1 MARFLKATALNLMG
15 KDDAGG
21 ASTLTMQTVKNN
33 LTKKDSKEN
42 NKIKKI
48 IRKFQDVYLSVFFME
63 KKYSKN
69 EILEMYVND
78 SCLGGRIYGVG
89 EASKYY
95 FGKTVSELSL
105 HSCDPV

>member
-42 NKIKKI
+42 NKIK
-48 IRKFQDVYLSVFFME
+48 
-63 KKYSKN
+63 N
-69 EILEMYVND
+69 N
-78 SCLGGRIYGVG
+78 
-89 EASKYY
+89 
-95 FGKTVSELSL
+95 
-105 HSCDPV
+105 

>member
-48 IRKFQDVYLSVFFME
+48 
-63 KKYSKN
+63 KN
-69 EILEMYVND
+69 RFL
-78 SCLGGRIYGVG
+78 
-89 EASKYY
+89 
-95 FGKTVSELSL
+95 
-105 HSCDPV
+105 

>member
-48 IRKFQDVYLSVFFME
+48 IRKFQDVYL
-63 KKYSKN
+63 
-69 EILEMYVND
+69 
-78 SCLGGRIYGVG
+78 
-89 EASKYY
+89 
-95 FGKTVSELSL
+95 LSL
-105 HSCDPV
+105 IHI